1 MTSDLRIEAQHSR
14 WLFDAIHAHGDI
26 ERIIQGCHENL
37 LSVRYLDPMLT
48 KVRVRV
54 CVRVMKLSLLPTN
67 MLPDGRLSRMVRVR
81 RRDSSAGATHATL

>member
-14 WLFDAIHAHGDI
+14 WLFDAIHAHSDI

-54 CVRVMKLSLLPTN
+54 CVDLVLDRKNT
-67 MLPDGRLSRMVRVR
+67 
-81 RRDSSAGATHATL
+81 